1 MRDKQEKLAPYLQ
14 ALQGILQY
22 QIFTKI
28 ILGIWL
34 FLMGRLFRLLLNST
48 GRVAVSS
55 GDILFLITSWQGILI
70 ILCALLSL
78 YVYAAVDLNAKVIL
92 SKDLLSGERISAL
105 DILKRALPTIR
116 SFINL
121 RGIGVI
127 LYIMLIAPILGLGIS
142 MTMTKGFYIPTF
154 ISSVI
159 ADTPLYTAGTTILM
173 LVFLSLGI
181 ANFFI
186 LHGVVLDGL
195 PVREASAQSRKL
207 MRENWKDYLKQNV
220 LFILV
225 IAVLLIAV
233 VFIVLVLPLLLIQ
246 VLPFSTAA
254 RRMLTVFFVT
264 SGVLL
269 SMVADLFATPL
280 YLMKMTQLF
289 YLYKK
294 EAPVPFR
301 KREKR
306 NHKLT
311 VLGIAVWILAV
322 TAASVVMTRNFDSL
336 FPRDSSVKI
345 IAHRG
350 GGTEGPENT
359 AAGIEKAWEAGA
371 FGSEIDIQ
379 RTKDGYYVLNHDGN
393 FQRVAGDKRK
403 PGDMT
408 LEEIKELSVDGE
420 PVATLE
426 EALTAT
432 REKGT
437 LFIELKGASADQQMA
452 EDTVKAIKE
461 YGMEQECVVIC
472 LNYEP
477 INYIESHYPEIQT
490 GYLTFASFG
499 DTALLNCDYLALEEE
514 SATADVIS
522 EIHKQGKKVLVWT
535 VNEKKAQK
543 HFLCSMIDGIITDNA
558 SQSMELFSELKER
571 SDLQRMADRILEL
584 IS

>member
-173 LVFLSLGI
+173 LVFLSLGL

-195 PVREASAQSRKL
+195 PVREASA
-207 MRENWKDYLKQNV
+207 
-220 LFILV
+220 
-225 IAVLLIAV
+225 
-233 VFIVLVLPLLLIQ
+233 
-246 VLPFSTAA
+246 
-254 RRMLTVFFVT
+254 
-264 SGVLL
+264 
-269 SMVADLFATPL
+269 
-280 YLMKMTQLF
+280 
-289 YLYKK
+289 
-294 EAPVPFR
+294 
-301 KREKR
+301 
-306 NHKLT
+306 
-311 VLGIAVWILAV
+311 
-322 TAASVVMTRNFDSL
+322 
-336 FPRDSSVKI
+336 
-345 IAHRG
+345 
-350 GGTEGPENT
+350 
-359 AAGIEKAWEAGA
+359 
-371 FGSEIDIQ
+371 
-379 RTKDGYYVLNHDGN
+379 
-393 FQRVAGDKRK
+393 
-403 PGDMT
+403 
-408 LEEIKELSVDGE
+408 
-420 PVATLE
+420 
-426 EALTAT
+426 
-432 REKGT
+432 
-437 LFIELKGASADQQMA
+437 
-452 EDTVKAIKE
+452 
-461 YGMEQECVVIC
+461 
-472 LNYEP
+472 
-477 INYIESHYPEIQT
+477 
-490 GYLTFASFG
+490 
-499 DTALLNCDYLALEEE
+499 
-514 SATADVIS
+514 
-522 EIHKQGKKVLVWT
+522 
-535 VNEKKAQK
+535 
-543 HFLCSMIDGIITDNA
+543 
-558 SQSMELFSELKER
+558 
-571 SDLQRMADRILEL
+571 
-584 IS
+584 